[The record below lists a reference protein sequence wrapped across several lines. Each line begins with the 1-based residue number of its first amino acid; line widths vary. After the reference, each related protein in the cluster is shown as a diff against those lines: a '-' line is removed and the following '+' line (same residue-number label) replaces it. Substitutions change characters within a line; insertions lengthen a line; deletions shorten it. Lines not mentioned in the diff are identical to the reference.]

1 MLISSIGHNNYPH
14 IFSDKHIAAKMILEC
29 IGECD
34 WNFLEDSD
42 ESKQELNL

>member
-34 WNFLEDSD
+34 RNFLEDSD
-42 ESKQELNL
+42 ERKQKLNL